1 MKQVFILGLVL
12 VLTMGVPM
20 SRAAAHQEQ
29 QEAAAETQVVSWD
42 NWRAAKLKAE
52 EFDGNGQYVE
62 ALQHYLEYI
71 RQAEGLDRPDIVAW
85 GKNNAAYMIIK
96 RHKQDPTIDLAPARQ
111 MLEEGLAIGQATEDC
126 RKVLESNLAYVKMFL
141 DRTG

>member
-1 MKQVFILGLVL
+1 MKQVFALGLAL

-52 EFDGNGQYVE
+52 EFDGNGQ
-62 ALQHYLEYI
+62 
-71 RQAEGLDRPDIVAW
+71 
-85 GKNNAAYMIIK
+85 
-96 RHKQDPTIDLAPARQ
+96 
-111 MLEEGLAIGQATEDC
+111 MLEVGLAIGQATEDC

-141 DRTG
+141 GSSP

>member
-1 MKQVFILGLVL
+1 MKQVFVLGLVV
-12 VLTMGVPM
+12 VLTMWVPM
-20 SRAAAHQEQ
+20 SRAAHQEQ

-52 EFDGNGQYVE
+52 EHDGNGQFVE
-62 ALQHYLEYI
+62 ALQYYLEYI

-96 RHKQDPTIDLAPARQ
+96 RHKQDPTVDLAPARQ